1 MGIVNVL
8 APVRF
13 ACNLVTVAECS
24 GNHVKISCKQSGI
37 SRLQGLY
44 QKSSLHCQLT
54 RPIDF
59 RHGDFQGRTS
69 LARVKVTGKQFVCLT
84 GR

>member
-1 MGIVNVL
+1 M
-8 APVRF
+8 
-13 ACNLVTVAECS
+13 NLVKIIPCS
-24 GNHVKISCKQSGI
+24 DAIFPLFVFGFRYNLPRRKA
-37 SRLQGLY
+37 R
-44 QKSSLHCQLT
+44 LT

-59 RHGDFQGRTS
+59 RHGDFHGRTS